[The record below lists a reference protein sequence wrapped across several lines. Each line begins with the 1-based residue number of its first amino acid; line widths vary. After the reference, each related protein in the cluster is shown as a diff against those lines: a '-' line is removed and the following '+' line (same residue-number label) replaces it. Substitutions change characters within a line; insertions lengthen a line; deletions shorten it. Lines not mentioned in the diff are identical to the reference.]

1 MRSVALHE
9 VSKFYG
15 SVPVVNGVSLRVA
28 DGEFVT
34 LLGPSGCGKTTTLRL
49 IAGLAVPDLGRIE
62 VGGSDVT
69 HTPIHRRNI
78 GMVFQ
83 SHALFPHM
91 TIAENVGFGLKM
103 RGVGRAERT
112 GRIREALK
120 LVRLDNFE
128 SRFPGQLS
136 GGQQQRIALARAL
149 VFNPQV
155 LLLDEPFGALD
166 RKLREVM
173 QGELRELTRKLEMTS
188 IFVTHDQE
196 EALILSDRIAVM
208 HAGEIEQIG
217 SPEDIFERPRTRF
230 VADFM
235 GFGNLLEG
243 VVMSA
248 AGDGATVKVGR
259 MGISFSAGVR
269 LVPGAARGLGNPR
282 RAHSDQAT
290 HFDGDRQPSWRDRR
304 SVVSGRGTCVL
315 SSALIGFR
323 GLRLAVRDGIQ
334 GGSDFRLPVGSRV
347 QVDWHPGSVQ
357 ILRI

>member
-1 MRSVALHE
+1 MRSVVLHE
-9 VSKFYG
+9 VSKFYD

-34 LLGPSGCGKTTTLRL
+34 LLGPSGCGKTTTLRM
-49 IAGLAVPDLGRIE
+49 IAGLAAPDLGRIE

-69 HTPIHRRNI
+69 HTPIHHRNI

-103 RGVGRAERT
+103 RGVGHAERT

-248 AGDGATVKVGR
+248 ADDGATVKVGAWETHFPQASGLSPGQR
-259 MGISFSAGVR
+259 VGLAIRAERIRIKPFTSTETVDLAGEIDAASYQGAAHVYLVR
-269 LVPGAARGLGNPR
+269 L
-282 RAHSDQAT
+282 
-290 HFDGDRQPSWRDRR
+290 DRIP
-304 SVVSGRGTCVL
+304 
-315 SSALIGFR
+315 
-323 GLRLAVRDGIQ
+323 GLRLEIRDGIQ
-334 GGSDFRLPVGSRV
+334 GGSDFRLSVGSRV

-357 ILRI
+357 ILHI

>member
-1 MRSVALHE
+1 MRSVALYE

-15 SVPVVNGVSLRVA
+15 SVAVVNAVSLRVA

-49 IAGLAVPDLGRIE
+49 IAGLAAPDLGRIE

-69 HTPIHRRNI
+69 HTPIHHRNI

-112 GRIREALK
+112 DRIREALK
-120 LVRLDNFE
+120 LVRLDSFE
-128 SRFPGQLS
+128 LRFPGQLS

-217 SPEDIFERPRTRF
+217 TPEDIFERPRTRF

-248 AGDGATVKVGR
+248 ADDGATVKVGAWESHFPQASGLSPGQR
-259 MGISFSAGVR
+259 VGLAIRAERIRIKPFTSTEGVNLAGEIDAASYQ
-269 LVPGAARGLGNPR
+269 GAAHVYLVCLDRIPGLKL
-282 RAHSDQAT
+282 T
-290 HFDGDRQPSWRDRR
+290 
-304 SVVSGRGTCVL
+304 
-315 SSALIGFR
+315 
-323 GLRLAVRDGIQ
+323 VRDGIQ
-334 GGSDFRLPVGSRV
+334 GGSDFRWPIGSRV

-357 ILRI
+357 ILRV